1 LLGSLL
7 NYVRVPTKTLA
18 LIGLALASTIIVAGL
33 AVWTSYDFSDV
44 LADAETIDASTA
56 MAMDVVARN
65 SLQAVDGVLESV
77 VGRIDKEGMGSLA
90 TESGRQDLEWY
101 ARRLPGTGAI
111 YVADNVGNVV
121 AAAPS
126 LRNQLNVSDREW
138 FRSLKDEKVEPQVGR
153 AFGDTASNLF
163 FPVARSIRGP
173 DGALLGAVQVG
184 VEVAYFAQVFKA
196 LDGGFRSLNVRSGAK
211 LGLYR
216 TKDGSVV
223 AAFPTTEAL
232 LAETVAT
239 SPYFS
244 LLASSEGQS
253 WTGWTRDGG
262 QKHLVSA
269 RRLRVWPLIVSVSLP
284 ESEVYAVAWTRLLW
298 RSVVAAITIAA
309 LSLIAVLA
317 NRQARREAVLLAESD
332 HRIKNTLAVVAT
344 VIERAREDTKSI
356 DDFVTS
362 LRSRIQSMA
371 GTQTL
376 LGQSEWRNA
385 NLADLVRNEL
395 RPYAAGTNTSVDGPA
410 VYLTA
415 SAVNTIAMVLHELAT
430 NAAKYGAL
438 SQPGGS
444 VSVRWTHTAD
454 YSPAPILR
462 IEWKETG
469 GPQVTAPA
477 REGYGSSVI
486 RDLLAYE
493 IGGRVDLVFEVDGVR
508 CTIELPANAVTVV

>member
-1 LLGSLL
+1 
-7 NYVRVPTKTLA
+7 LA

-33 AVWTSYDFSDV
+33 AVWTWYDYSDV
-44 LADAETIDASTA
+44 LADAETIDTSAVI
-56 MAMDVVARN
+56 AMDSVARS
-65 SLQAVDGVLESV
+65 SLQAVDGVLESA
-77 VGRIDKEGMGSLA
+77 VGRIAREGMGSLD
-90 TESGRQDLEWY
+90 TEPERQNLERY

-111 YVADNVGNVV
+111 YVADNVGNIV
-121 AAAPS
+121 ASVPS
-126 LRNQLNVSDREW
+126 LRSQINVSGREW
-138 FRSLKDEKVEPQVGR
+138 FWSLKNEKVEPQVGR
-153 AFGDTASNLF
+153 AFFRSFPDVWVKGDTASNLF

-173 DGALLGAVQVG
+173 DGAFLGAVQVG
-184 VEVAYFAQVFKA
+184 VDVAYFARVFEA
-196 LDGGFRSLNVRSGAK
+196 LDGGFRGLDVRSEAK

-223 AAFPTTEAL
+223 AAFPMTEAL
-232 LAETVAT
+232 AAETVAT

-244 LLASSEGQS
+244 LLANSEGQS

-269 RRLRVWPLIVSVSLP
+269 RSLRGWPMIVSVSLP
-284 ESEVYAVAWTRLLW
+284 ESEVYALARTRLLW
-298 RSVVAAITIAA
+298 RSLVAAITIAA
-309 LSLIAVLA
+309 LSLIGMLA
-317 NRQARREAVLLAESD
+317 NRQARREAVLMAESE
-332 HRIKNTLAVVAT
+332 HRFKNTLAVVAT

-356 DDFVTS
+356 DDFVSS

-376 LGQSEWRNA
+376 LGQSQWGNA

-415 SAVNTIAMVLHELAT
+415 NAAHAIAMVLHELAT

-438 SQPGGS
+438 SQSGGR
-444 VSVRWTHTAD
+444 VSVRWTQTVD
-454 YSPAPILR
+454 NSSAPILR

-469 GPQVTAPA
+469 GPEVTAPA

-493 IGGRVDLVFEVDGVR
+493 MAGRVDLVFEADGVR
-508 CTIELPANAVTVV
+508 CIIELPVSAATVVST